1 MSLLLCWWKHW
12 WYSWINSG
20 GIGGGGYHKFLIIL
34 KYSLSH
40 ELIITEASFQ
50 HMFLVSNLG
59 DNWSYIK
66 GLSRYLF
73 LMKFMLDVMRKTF
86 SAELIHNLS
95 VSTDIKL
102 INFSAL

>member
-1 MSLLLCWWKHW
+1 
-12 WYSWINSG
+12 
-20 GIGGGGYHKFLIIL
+20 
-34 KYSLSH
+34 
-40 ELIITEASFQ
+40 
-50 HMFLVSNLG
+50 MFLVSNLG